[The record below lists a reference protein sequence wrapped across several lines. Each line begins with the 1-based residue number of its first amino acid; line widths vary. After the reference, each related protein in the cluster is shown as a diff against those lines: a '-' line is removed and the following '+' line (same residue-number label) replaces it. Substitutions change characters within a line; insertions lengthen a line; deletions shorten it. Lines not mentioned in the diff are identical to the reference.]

1 MLFTYK
7 AKIKNIEGTFTDAI
21 LAECDS
27 DAIAFLIS
35 EWMNADSYER
45 NLEEVKELSEDQKVI
60 ALMKKVK
67 ESEADDI
74 FLVSLVKVLKD

>member
-21 LAECDS
+21 LAESDS

>member
-7 AKIKNIEGTFTDAI
+7 AKIKNIEGTFTDAF
-21 LAECDS
+21 LADCDS

-35 EWMNADSYER
+35 EWMDADSYER